1 MLWWSSLFLKI
12 ITNEKFIF
20 LLCYA
25 VKNQMSTAEQA
36 ACGGQSLVFQGERIL
51 SGMSGFNDAADG
63 YRRKMS
69 ATKAA
74 IQAKTANRR
83 LVSADFSLW
92 II

>member
-1 MLWWSSLFLKI
+1 MWGA
-12 ITNEKFIF
+12 KF
-20 LLCYA
+20 
-25 VKNQMSTAEQA
+25 
-36 ACGGQSLVFQGERIL
+36 GFQGERIL
-51 SGMSGFNDAADG
+51 SGMSGFNDAAHG

-92 II
+92 LI